1 MKVVSIEDVLAS
13 DAGLAPER
21 IPNERTYDWSRLVA
35 EGKAARKAAD
45 GGRWRIGQLAS
56 LVERR
61 YRSGALQRFCDEIG
75 ESLGSVR
82 RFRWVAES
90 YDPNARLR
98 FHGLSFS
105 HFQAV
110 ASLPDRLEWLTKAQ
124 RRGWSVDKLTIESR
138 RGASATT
145 SSEAL
150 VRKPIEAAIKRLAR
164 LGVELEDAALP
175 PDARRELA
183 SVLDELAQQVDALRR
198 TLGPQ
203 RRRATTRTAHRT
215 RARRT

>member
-1 MKVVSIEDVLAS
+1 MKVLSIDDVLAS

-35 EGKAARKAAD
+35 EGRAARKAAD

-61 YRSGALQRFCDEIG
+61 YRSGALQRFCAEIG

-90 YDPNARLR
+90 YDPNARTR
-98 FHGLSFS
+98 FHDLSFS

-110 ASLPDRLEWLTKAQ
+110 AALPDRTDWLIKAQ
-124 RRGWSVDKLTIESR
+124 RRSWSVDKLTIESR
-138 RGASATT
+138 RVAGTTT

-164 LGVELEDAALP
+164 LAEELEDASL
-175 PDARRELA
+175 DATSRRELTRA
-183 SVLDELAQQVDALRR
+183 VDELAEHVAMLRVR
-198 TLGPQ
+198 LAPR
-203 RRRATTRTAHRT
+203 RRRAS
-215 RARRT
+215 